1 MNPRNF
7 RIGILGGGQLAKMT
21 AISARKLGFEVLT
34 LDPSP
39 EPPASQVAKHIR
51 GDFRNPHDIRKFSDM
66 CDVMVLDI
74 ENVSVEDFYA
84 SEEHIAK
91 KLIPSPEVVIKI
103 KDKFLQKKIVSEN
116 GVPTPRFDTFPPSKE
131 KFDFPVVQKLRIGGY
146 DGRGVKIVNSEK
158 EFILDRHTYLEEFV
172 NIKKELAVIVAID
185 RRGNYVVYPVVEMVF
200 DRKANILDYL
210 VVPARIPKDV
220 EESAKKVALKSAQS
234 FSSPGI
240 FAVEM
245 FWIGNNTVLFNEIAP
260 RPHNSGHYTIEACYT
275 SQFEQIVRIAVGLP
289 LGSPELIS
297 PCVMINL
304 LGEGEGEPYYEGLE
318 EVLAIPG
325 VSVHIY
331 GKSKVFPFRKMG
343 HITILDK
350 DVESAIEKAR
360 FVKSKVKVKGK

>member
-1 MNPRNF
+1 MNPREF

-39 EPPASQVAKHIR
+39 EPPASQVAKHIM
-51 GDFRNPHDIRKFSDM
+51 GDFRNPKDVRKFSYM
-66 CDVMVLDI
+66 CEVMILDI

-84 SEEHIAK
+84 SEEYVAK
-91 KLIPSPEVVIKI
+91 KLIPSPEVILKI
-103 KDKFLQKKIVSEN
+103 KDKFIQKKIVSEN
-116 GVPTPRFDTFPPSKE
+116 NVPTPRFDNFPPLKE
-131 KFDFPVVQKLRIGGY
+131 RFDFPVVQKLRTGGY
-146 DGRGVKIVNSEK
+146 DGRGVKIINSER
-158 EFILDRHTYLEEFV
+158 EFILDKETYLEEFV
-172 NIKKELAVIVAID
+172 NIKKELASIVAID
-185 RRGNYVVYPVVEMVF
+185 RRGSYVVYPVVEMVF

-220 EESAKKVALKSAQS
+220 EEEAKKVALRSAQS
-234 FSSPGI
+234 FGSPGI

-245 FWIGNNTVLFNEIAP
+245 FWCDDGVLFNEIAP

-304 LGEGEGEPYYEGLE
+304 LGEGEGTPYYEGLE
-318 EVLAIPG
+318 EVLSIPG
-325 VSVHIY
+325 VSIHIY
-331 GKSKVFPFRKMG
+331 GKSRVFPFRKMG

-350 DVESAIEKAR
+350 DVESAIEKAK